1 MLTEER
7 NDGERGKK
15 FEGWRDWP
23 GGEEM
28 HPLGGGEHFMPLIVC
43 AGAGG
48 NGVAEKYTDAFSGL
62 DMYSYYWS

>member
-1 MLTEER
+1 MQTKGRR
-7 NDGERGKK
+7 NLRAGETGRG
-15 FEGWRDWP
+15 GD
-23 GGEEM
+23 EM

-48 NGVAEKYTDAFSGL
+48 NGVAEKYMDAFSGL